1 MAAQQL
7 KAHEPGSVVCSATT
21 GEGLEDL
28 LEVVGSHLRR
38 LTRTVDLLIPFDRG
52 DIMAQV
58 HREGEVVEETNS
70 EQGWLIRAR
79 FEEASVGRL
88 EEFIDPGA
96 KTNL

>member
-1 MAAQQL
+1 
-7 KAHEPGSVVCSATT
+7 
-21 GEGLEDL
+21 
-28 LEVVGSHLRR
+28 
-38 LTRTVDLLIPFDRG
+38 
-52 DIMAQV
+52 MAQV

-96 KTNL
+96 KTNS